1 MKVASVKLEG
11 RTKSSAYLAQVVD
24 AYKTA
29 LTDITK
35 GEFKPEKYLSEL
47 VNAASRP
54 LTTGFFDPDRRGAI
68 ALPPDE
74 SEKRPVLARILE
86 PLDEGKWL
94 VQTKAR
100 WTTDQDIE
108 LIIPGLAR
116 PRISPEDYGVENEQG
131 AGLEVS
137 HPGQRAVFIC
147 DHLELKPG
155 MFVRKP
161 WDLDDL
167 D

>member
-54 LTTGFFDPDRRGAI
+54 LTTGFSTRTGAEPSPCRRTSPNARFWPAFLNRLMKGNGWSR
-68 ALPPDE
+68 P
-74 SEKRPVLARILE
+74 KR
-86 PLDEGKWL
+86 
-94 VQTKAR
+94 
-100 WTTDQDIE
+100 
-108 LIIPGLAR
+108 
-116 PRISPEDYGVENEQG
+116 
-131 AGLEVS
+131 AGQPIRTS
-137 HPGQRAVFIC
+137 N
-147 DHLELKPG
+147 
-155 MFVRKP
+155 
-161 WDLDDL
+161 
-167 D
+167 